1 MAKRLRA
8 PFIPPQ
14 EDNFDQKN
22 INEEWRDLEDEAFKE
37 NALSLVRT
45 STQELFSGYYFDHE
59 IASFTEKEAVQ
70 RSGLHDVISQ
80 TIAKL
85 EVKSQLQEPLQ
96 MATSSSQATITGVYS
111 TAKTQTQPRSQK
123 QDALRQSSSSAL
135 HP

>member
-37 NALSLVRT
+37 NAQSLVRP
-45 STQELFSGYYFDHE
+45 STQELFAGYYFDHE

-70 RSGLHDVISQ
+70 RSGLNEVITQ
-80 TIAKL
+80 TIARL
-85 EVKSQLQEPLQ
+85 EVKSQLQEPL
-96 MATSSSQATITGVYS
+96 
-111 TAKTQTQPRSQK
+111 
-123 QDALRQSSSSAL
+123 
-135 HP
+135 